1 MPKTT
6 LGDLE
11 LLILLAVL
19 RCDEAAYGV
28 TITDAIRDRTG
39 RKLARAAVYV
49 TLQRLQKQG
58 LVGSELG
65 EPLPERG
72 GKARRYYRVMEPG
85 MELLRGTQRAYERM
99 WDGLGLSADAR

>member
-1 MPKTT
+1 MPKNT

-11 LLILLAVL
+11 LLVLLAIL
-19 RCDEAAYGV
+19 RCDEEAYGV
-28 TITDAIRDRTG
+28 NITEAIRDRTG

-58 LVGSELG
+58 LVGSEFG

-72 GKARRYYRVMEPG
+72 GKARRYYCVLEPG
-85 MELLRGTQRAYERM
+85 MELLRRTQGAYERM
-99 WDGLGLSADAR
+99 WDGLGLRAGSS